1 MAAQMLNGLRTEVSE
16 GEYEPSVD
24 RPAGAFHALPSA
36 LTGKALRYFVPN
48 PLTTLI
54 EDSAPKRTNRSI
66 VAATPEACLLLLRAA
81 SRRTSANTEDAA
93 QAQRVADLLLDGD
106 PILTVEDLLR
116 LGAKISPSSRQTRS
130 EMAYSGGPTAS
141 TARHLYAPHSAIP
154 DLLAS
159 LSNSLNNQWANV
171 PGVVITATTGFFCTH
186 THPFLDGNGRWS
198 RLVALSSGLA
208 RGDRLGTMINVAM
221 QNTCVRPLAREIW
234 ETSRTQGL
242 RNYLNASFDFERTLL
257 SDHGFC
263 AALRASHSIA
273 SAMRHAIPGRRQ
285 RYATLHRLHADSSM
299 MLSDFRRTCGLSE
312 RAFSGLLQKIVS
324 AAEGMVSVDD
334 HTLNLQSLHAIV
346 DDGLGKAREIEFGV
360 ESEAVVN

>member
-1 MAAQMLNGLRTEVSE
+1 MAAQMLNGMRAEASE
-16 GEYEPSVD
+16 EYEPSVD

-36 LTGKALRYFVPN
+36 LTGKALRYFVPSA
-48 PLTTLI
+48 LITLI

-81 SRRTSANTEDAA
+81 SRRTSAHTEDAA
-93 QAQRVADLLLDGD
+93 QAQRMSGLLLDGQ
-106 PILTVEDLLR
+106 PILTVEGLLS
-116 LGAKISPSSRQTRS
+116 LGAQISPSSRQIRS

-159 LSNSLNNQWANV
+159 LSDSLNNPWANV
-171 PGVVITATTGFFCTH
+171 PSVVTTAITGFFCAH

-198 RLVALSSGLA
+198 RLVALSSGIA
-208 RGDRLGTMINVAM
+208 RSDYLGTMINVAM
-221 QNTCVRPLAREIW
+221 QNTCVRPLARKVW

-242 RNYLNASFDFERTLL
+242 RNYLDASLDFERALL
-257 SDHGFC
+257 TNPGFC

-285 RYATLHRLHADSSM
+285 RHATLHRLHADSSM
-299 MLSDFRRTCGLSE
+299 MFNDFRRTCGLSE
-312 RAFSGLLQKIVS
+312 RAVSGLLQKIAS
-324 AAEGMVSVDD
+324 TSEGMIGVDNG
-334 HTLNLQSLHAIV
+334 TLNLQNLHGTV
-346 DDGLGKAREIEFGV
+346 DDALGKAREIAFGV
-360 ESEAVVN
+360 ERVTAAS